1 MSVTIW
7 DGFYFQ
13 GDKGYF
19 PGGYTDDLGN
29 YTQPDGQ
36 SWNNDISS
44 LYTTDY
50 IYVFDYKGYDR
61 SGTYELLS
69 PGYWSASDLEYLGLN
84 NDISSFYYTNNY
96 VAV

>member
-7 DGFYFQ
+7 DGAYFN

-19 PGGYTDDLGN
+19 PNGYTYDLDN

-50 IYVFDYKGYDR
+50 LYVFDYKDYDR
-61 SGTYELLS
+61 SGNYELLS
-69 PGYWSASDLEYLGLN
+69 PGYWSAAELEDLGLN
-84 NDISSFYYTNNY
+84 NDISSFYYTTY
-96 VAV
+96 VPV

>member
-1 MSVTIW
+1 MSVTVW
-7 DGFYFQ
+7 DGSYYN
-13 GDKGYF
+13 GDRGYF
-19 PGGYTDDLGN
+19 PVGYTYDLDN

-50 IYVFDYKGYDR
+50 LYLFDYKGYDR
-61 SGTYELLS
+61 SGSYALLS
-69 PGYWSASDLEYLGLN
+69 PGYWSASDLEYAGLN
-84 NDISSFYYTNNY
+84 NDISSFYTTSY